1 MSPHLVKLC
10 RENCWLHFFP
20 DTVYIEVVAMCRFV
34 SEGAN
39 MDQTSDRSSSSSSS
53 HPASKPST
61 SQQQPQLQQQPTDIP
76 EGLYDLL
83 KGVTVAVLRDRPADL
98 YSFVA
103 DYFTKVQQNSL
114 TCLMRTYRHI
124 MLFLLCPGSN
134 SNTGHRSYLH
144 LRLLFSLNMPTSVL
158 ETVLIFPFISL

>member
-1 MSPHLVKLC
+1 M
-10 RENCWLHFFP
+10 
-20 DTVYIEVVAMCRFV
+20 VAMCRFV

-39 MDQTSDRSSSSSSS
+39 MEQTSGRSSSSSSS

-61 SQQQPQLQQQPTDIP
+61 SQQQQQQPTDIP

-103 DYFTKVQQNSL
+103 DYFTKVQQLYL
-114 TCLMRTYRHI
+114 TI
-124 MLFLLCPGSN
+124 
-134 SNTGHRSYLH
+134 
-144 LRLLFSLNMPTSVL
+144 
-158 ETVLIFPFISL
+158 